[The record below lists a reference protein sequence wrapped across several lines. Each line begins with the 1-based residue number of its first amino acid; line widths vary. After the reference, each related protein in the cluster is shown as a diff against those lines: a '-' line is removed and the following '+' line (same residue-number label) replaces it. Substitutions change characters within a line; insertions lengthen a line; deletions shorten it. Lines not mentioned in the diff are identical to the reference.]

1 MDAQTRRNLEIETS
15 LGARDEYTLAGLVDR
30 CATAMG
36 SRLLRRW
43 LNRPIR
49 DRAEL
54 KRRQQAVDLLQS
66 RGPLEDTRSY

>member
-15 LGARDEYTLAGLVDR
+15 FGARDEYTLAGLMDR

-43 LNRPIR
+43 LERPIR
-49 DRAEL
+49 DRGEL
-54 KRRQQAVDLLQS
+54 RRRS
-66 RGPLEDTRSY
+66 RRSRC